1 MKILIA
7 CYSYSGNTLKVAKD
21 LQKELNADLTQIEAV
36 KDKWYL
42 FKVWDSLRGN
52 QVPIKP
58 CIYDLRKY
66 DSLMICCPV
75 WAGRTP
81 AAINEYLSMVKNA
94 KDKNFAVLVTAGSGK
109 NQKATIYIR
118 EYLSEQ
124 GMNFMG
130 QMLVRADDVKDDGY
144 RENLDLL
151 CKKFQI
157 EDNPEEK
164 SKN

>member
-7 CYSYSGNTLKVAKD
+7 CYSYTGNTLKVGED
-21 LQKELNADLTQIEAV
+21 LKKELEADLTLIETF

-52 QVPIKP
+52 QVSIKP
-58 CIYDLRKY
+58 CITDLRNY
-66 DSLMICCPV
+66 DSLVVCCPV

-94 KDKNFAVLVTAGSGK
+94 KDKNFAVLITAGSGK
-109 NQKATIYIR
+109 HQKATIYIR
-118 EYLSEQ
+118 EYLSQQ

-130 QMLVRADDVKDDGY
+130 QIKILADEVKNEKY
-144 RENLDLL
+144 KENIDLFIG
-151 CKKFQI
+151 KFQT
-157 EDNPEEK
+157 
-164 SKN
+164 